1 MSDMLENI
9 NSNLG
14 IVQNINSNLN
24 TCAQNINSYTQQNI
38 GNNLLSS
45 YQKLSSKLQYLN
57 YIIYFEIDSNNI
69 LKDNIKSIKKN
80 KFTFKC
86 DFIGN
91 KIQPYEFI
99 MNLIEKE
106 ITFSVNIKVS
116 DILTICYSGLKFI
129 EIENNL
135 NFDDLCD
142 FSLLVVKFKY
152 EKIKYENHKL
162 SKKELRTEK
171 IKKINLI

>member
-99 MNLIEKE
+99 MNLIEK
-106 ITFSVNIKVS
+106 
-116 DILTICYSGLKFI
+116 
-129 EIENNL
+129 
-135 NFDDLCD
+135 
-142 FSLLVVKFKY
+142 
-152 EKIKYENHKL
+152 
-162 SKKELRTEK
+162 
-171 IKKINLI
+171 